1 LFALEPALEET
12 LMTFTR
18 GYSSL
23 DDQTFAGVIMWVPGS
38 FPLLIPILR
47 LIVEP
52 STSRV
57 EIVRTHG

>member
-1 LFALEPALEET
+1 
-12 LMTFTR
+12 
-18 GYSSL
+18 
-23 DDQTFAGVIMWVPGS
+23 MWVPGS

-47 LIVEP
+47 LIVEL

>member
-1 LFALEPALEET
+1 
-12 LMTFTR
+12 
-18 GYSSL
+18 
-23 DDQTFAGVIMWVPGS
+23 MWVRES

-47 LIVEP
+47 LIVQL